1 MLEVLNMVFSSPKAN
16 GEKDLGIVA
25 LLVFAATDTEY
36 PIALYIG
43 TSYFL
48 C

>member
-1 MLEVLNMVFSSPKAN
+1 MLEVLNMVFSSPKTN
-16 GEKDLGIVA
+16 GEKDLGIIA
-25 LLVFAATDTEY
+25 LFVFAATDTEY

-43 TSYFL
+43 ASYFL